1 MYFFIVVAAAA
12 TCYFAIAAIRQPR
25 LGVIVAALVWLA
37 YTAYEVLIAN
47 GTLCDANCNIRVDL
61 IVLWPLLWIAT
72 LFGVYAP
79 GQWPAAAKI
88 FAKVSGALLAVM
100 TAVALYMVLVEGP
113 AANRTAAPTPGEATS
128 GEATSGSTT
137 SEGATGAK

>member
-12 TCYFAIAAIRQPR
+12 TCYLAIAAIRQPR
-25 LGVIVAALVWLA
+25 LGAIVAALVWLA

-137 SEGATGAK
+137 SESATGAK